1 MVCGE
6 EQADWYML
14 NNYRFE
20 ELKNL
25 LAMCGPAQVLIW
37 ANYRKEFEIIRD
49 MLGDKCKTI
58 YGATSL
64 SDKNKA
70 IQEFKARQI
79 VCPMCGA
86 QILDVAS
93 ALNDRKT
100 GKPVHFECAM
110 ESVSKNETLG
120 ENEKIAYIGQG
131 RFGVLYFE
139 NPRDQRKFTIK
150 KIIEWEDREAKS
162 EWREEMSNLYS
173 QIQ

>member
-1 MVCGE
+1 MDRNRKN
-6 EQADWYML
+6 QNW
-14 NNYRFE
+14 NNQK
-20 ELKNL
+20 KNDS
-25 LAMCGPAQVLIW
+25 Q
-37 ANYRKEFEIIRD
+37 NNKNNFQNQ
-49 MLGDKCKTI
+49 KTFQFNHTI
-58 YGATSL
+58 YEDENSRRE
-64 SDKNKA
+64 NQKA

-110 ESVSKNETLG
+110 ESVSKKETLG

-150 KIIEWEDREAKS
+150 KIIEWEDRESKS

>member
-1 MVCGE
+1 MDRNRKNRKN
-6 EQADWYML
+6 QNW
-14 NNYRFE
+14 NNQK
-20 ELKNL
+20 KNDS
-25 LAMCGPAQVLIW
+25 Q
-37 ANYRKEFEIIRD
+37 NNKNNFQNQ
-49 MLGDKCKTI
+49 KTFQFNHTI
-58 YGATSL
+58 YEDENSRRE
-64 SDKNKA
+64 NQKA

-93 ALNDRKT
+93 ALNDKKT

-150 KIIEWEDREAKS
+150 KIIEWEDRDSKS

>member
-1 MVCGE
+1 MDRNRKNRKN
-6 EQADWYML
+6 QNW
-14 NNYRFE
+14 NNQK
-20 ELKNL
+20 KNDS
-25 LAMCGPAQVLIW
+25 Q
-37 ANYRKEFEIIRD
+37 NNKNNFQNQ
-49 MLGDKCKTI
+49 KTFQFNHTI
-58 YGATSL
+58 YE
-64 SDKNKA
+64 DENFRRENQKA

-131 RFGVLYFE
+131 RFGVLYF
-139 NPRDQRKFTIK
+139 
-150 KIIEWEDREAKS
+150 
-162 EWREEMSNLYS
+162 
-173 QIQ
+173 